1 VDVGGNI
8 RRSEGESKG
17 LCLPKIFLRSFVRR
31 PFIPFQLVT
40 TDGTKYAVQHPE
52 MLMPGRRYVTI
63 GLPDD
68 PATPVADHQVIVSM
82 LHVQRLEPLE
92 SPKAA
97 SGDGTPH

>member
-1 VDVGGNI
+1 MSSEDLLEVI
-8 RRSEGESKG
+8 R
-17 LCLPKIFLRSFVRR
+17 RR